1 MSQQKPDDYVEVE
14 LELDALKHFGM
25 KAKTKCDS
33 IAEQIDQKKAKR
45 ELFKWFICTLE
56 KQDGITYE
64 FDAGIWSSLVQEVI
78 VKSKDDIRFIFKN
91 GFEVRV

>member
-1 MSQQKPDDYVEVE
+1 MRTRK
-14 LELDALKHFGM
+14 
-25 KAKTKCDS
+25 
-33 IAEQIDQKKAKR
+33 
-45 ELFKWFICTLE
+45 ELFKGFIHTLE

>member
-1 MSQQKPDDYVEVE
+1 MRTRK
-14 LELDALKHFGM
+14 
-25 KAKTKCDS
+25 
-33 IAEQIDQKKAKR
+33 
-45 ELFKWFICTLE
+45 ELFKGFILTLE

-78 VKSKDDIRFIFKN
+78 GKAKDDIRFIFKN